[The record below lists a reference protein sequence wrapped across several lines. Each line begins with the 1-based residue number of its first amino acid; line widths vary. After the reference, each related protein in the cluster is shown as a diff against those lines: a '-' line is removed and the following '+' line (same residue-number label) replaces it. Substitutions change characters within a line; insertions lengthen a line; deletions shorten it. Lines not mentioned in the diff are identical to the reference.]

1 MLVKATTEDIEKY
14 GDFAYELALDQTC
27 SCYPAYADGIKTRED
42 FDAEAYSCVTREDK
56 ELLLFLAD
64 GQVEGWIGYFWIPQE
79 RYLQLQFCNIRTGT
93 ERALSELLR
102 LLRERFSGYTLY
114 FGFPGDNT
122 AALDFLAENR
132 FECIEDDW
140 NYSFVFDNYHEQP
153 EAQGVARIGRE
164 NFEGF
169 RAVYRTDPETYWNS
183 DRILEHLDEWLVYVA
198 YEEHRP
204 VGAVC
209 LTGADGY
216 YEIYGLE
223 ISDSA
228 GKAETGTSLLVSALN
243 QCRRMGVRYLTF
255 LCEEDIKP
263 VVESL
268 GFRRVGR
275 YVLSVKLI

>member
-14 GDFAYELALDQTC
+14 CDFAYELALDQTC

-42 FDAEAYSCVTREDK
+42 FNAEAYSCVTREDR

-64 GQVEGWIGYFWIPQE
+64 GRVEGWIGYFWIPQE

-93 ERALSELLR
+93 GKALSELLN
-102 LLRERFSGYTLY
+102 LLKERFSGYTLY
-114 FGFPGDNT
+114 FGFPGDNR
-122 AALDFLAENR
+122 AARDLLLKNQ

-140 NYSFVFDNYHEQP
+140 NYSFLFDSYHERP
-153 EAQGVARIGRE
+153 EEQSVARIGRE
-164 NFEGF
+164 NFEDF
-169 RAVYRTDPETYWNS
+169 RAVYRTDPETYWNC
-183 DRILEHLDEWLVYVA
+183 DRILEHLDEWLVYVI
-198 YEEHRP
+198 YKERRP

-223 ISDSA
+223 ISDSV
-228 GKAETGTSLLVSALN
+228 GREETGTSLLVPALN
-243 QCRRMGVRYLTF
+243 QCKRMGVRYLTF
-255 LCEEDIKP
+255 LCEEDVKP

-268 GFRRVGR
+268 GFRKVGR
-275 YVLSVKLI
+275 YVLYVRSI

>member
-1 MLVKATTEDIEKY
+1 MLVKATTEDIGKY

-27 SCYPAYADGIKTRED
+27 FCYPAYADGIRIRAN
-42 FDAEAYSCVTREDK
+42 FDAEAYSCVTREDR

-102 LLRERFSGYTLY
+102 LLRERFRGYTLY

-122 AALDFLAENR
+122 VALDFLAGNR

-140 NYSFVFDNYHEQP
+140 NYSFVFDSYHEQP
-153 EAQGVARIGRE
+153 EAQSVVRIGRE
-164 NFEGF
+164 NFDDF
-169 RAVYRTDPETYWNS
+169 RAVYRTDPETYWNC
-183 DRILEHLDEWLVYVA
+183 DRILEHLDEWLVFVA

-223 ISDSA
+223 LSGGVDRE
-228 GKAETGTSLLVSALN
+228 ETGISLLVSAQN
-243 QCRRMGVRYLTF
+243 QCERMGVRYMIF
-255 LCEEDIKP
+255 LCTEDIRS
-263 VVESL
+263 VVERL
-268 GFRRVGR
+268 GFQKVGR